1 VNRQIL
7 LAASPVGMPK
17 ESDFQLAESP
27 MPHPAGGEVLVR
39 ELYLSVDPSIRGRL
53 SGLATFA
60 KSVHTGEVIVGGAV
74 GQVVE
79 SNDPRF
85 APGDIAEGML
95 GWQEYAVA
103 SAKTLRK
110 VDGGCNPITTS
121 LYVLG
126 LPGLT
131 AYFGLLDICHP
142 QPGETVVVSGAAG
155 AVGCLVGQIAKLKRC
170 RVIGITGSDQKV
182 DFITRELGF
191 DGGFNYKDTPDFHS
205 RLKALCPNGV
215 DVYFDNVGGTIT
227 DEVMRL
233 ISNRARV
240 AVCGQISQYN
250 SANPEIG
257 PRWLGQLV
265 AKQARVEGF
274 QVYQFADRFEAA
286 LHQLSTWLRQGK
298 IHYREEVVVGLENAP
313 RAFIGMLQGRNMGK
327 QLVKLAD

>member
-7 LAASPVGMPK
+7 LVASPVGMPK
-17 ESDFQLAESP
+17 ESDFRLTESP
-27 MPHPAGGEVLVR
+27 MPQPAGGEVLVR
-39 ELYLSVDPSIRGRL
+39 ELYLSVDPTIRGRL
-53 SGLATFA
+53 SGLANLA
-60 KSVHTGEVIVGGAV
+60 KAIHTGDVIVGGAV

-85 APGDIAEGML
+85 APGDIAEGMF

-103 SAKTLRK
+103 PAKALRK
-110 VDGGCNPITTS
+110 VDSANNPITTS

-131 AYFGLLDICHP
+131 AYFGLLEICHP

-155 AVGCLVGQIAKLKRC
+155 AVGSLVGQIAKIKRC

-191 DGGFNYKDTPDFHS
+191 DGAFNYKDTPDFHS
-205 RLKALCPNGV
+205 RLKELCPNGI

-250 SANPEIG
+250 TANPEMG

-274 QVYQFADRFEAA
+274 LVYQFADRFEAA
-286 LHQLSTWLRQGK
+286 LLQLSTWLRQNK
-298 IHYREEVVVGLENAP
+298 IRYREEVVVGLENAP
-313 RAFIGMLQGRNMGK
+313 RAFIGMLQGRNIGK
-327 QLVKLAD
+327 QLVKLSD

>member
-1 VNRQIL
+1 MNRQIL

-17 ESDFQLAESP
+17 ESDFQLTESP

-53 SGLATFA
+53 SGLTTYA
-60 KSVHTGEVIVGGAV
+60 KSIHTGEVIAGGAV
-74 GQVVE
+74 GQVLE

-103 SAKTLRK
+103 PAKALRK
-110 VDGGCNPITTS
+110 VDSNPITTS

-126 LPGLT
+126 VPGLT
-131 AYFGLLDICHP
+131 AYFGLLEICRP

-155 AVGCLVGQIAKLKRC
+155 AVGSLVGQIAKLKRC
-170 RVIGITGSDQKV
+170 RVVGITGSDEKV
-182 DFITRELGF
+182 DFITRDLGF
-191 DGGFNYKDTPDFHS
+191 DAGFNYKDTPDYHS
-205 RLKALCPNGV
+205 RLKELCPNGV
-215 DVYFDNVGGTIT
+215 DVYFDNVGGRIT
-227 DEVMRL
+227 DEVIRL
-233 ISNRARV
+233 ISNRARI

-250 SANPEIG
+250 TAKPEMG

-265 AKQARVEGF
+265 AKQAKVEGF
-274 QVYQFADRFEAA
+274 QVYQFADRFDAA
-286 LHQLSTWLRQGK
+286 LQQLSAWLRQDK
-298 IHYREEVVVGLENAP
+298 IHYREDVVVGLENTP

-327 QLVKLAD
+327 QLVKLGE